1 MKQPAIL
8 LLVLVLIASKVSH
21 LLAQQGASRTIFW
34 LEGPSLTSS
43 PWREADRSARLKG
56 YKYFN
61 FNNWPYKDS
70 AIYKTIPAWAEFFN
84 SKGRTDILGIGH
96 DAGGLIL
103 RYMNTLSPNSGLS
116 AMILDGVPNQGA
128 HIMEEVLPHGGPSST
143 SLAQRFLNRLMDL
156 RSGVKG
162 CNACRMLEAVQ
173 RWLGHFR
180 EPINMAYYPQLR
192 PNSSVVQNLGLP
204 TIPHAVIW
212 GNEDEED
219 GLILTRLIASWHH
232 AGLYGEDRAYLDCY
246 RKEVDNAARKAK
258 DKKLKRLAEDV
269 LSFGVGVV
277 KLIEGIV
284 STNPVE
290 ISAGITSFSKT
301 ITESIRARKDIN
313 EQLREA
319 LECELIHQG
328 LNAYWNL
335 KVSRSNFVED
345 TVVVVCIPCDECAD
359 DPDPQVVAYCFSVC
373 TGYGCEPGTPLYS
386 YPVSYYQYEPHDG
399 LLTRSEQLLA
409 GAAKTYEAQ
418 KVNHFQEQFWEYTPI
433 GNAFQDL
440 FNGGA
445 GAAFVVPK

>member
-1 MKQPAIL
+1 M
-8 LLVLVLIASKVSH
+8 
-21 LLAQQGASRTIFW
+21 LAQQGTSRTIFW

-61 FNNWPYKDS
+61 FNVWPYEDS
-70 AIYKTIPAWAEFFN
+70 AIYKTIPEWAEFFN
-84 SKGRTDILGIGH
+84 AKGGTNILGIGH

-128 HIMEEVLPHGGPSST
+128 HIMEEVLPQGGSSL
-143 SLAQRFLNRLMDL
+143 SSVQRFLNRLMDL
-156 RSGVKG
+156 RTGARG
-162 CNACRMLEAVQ
+162 CNACRMLDAAQ
-173 RWLGHFR
+173 RWLSHFA
-180 EPINMAYYPQLR
+180 EPVHKAYYPQLR
-192 PNSSVVQNLGLP
+192 PNSSVIQNLGLP
-204 TIPHAVIW
+204 TIPYAVIW
-212 GNEDEED
+212 GNENEED
-219 GLILTRLIASWHH
+219 GLVLTRVVDSWHM
-232 AGLYGEDRAYLDCY
+232 AGLYGQDQAYLDCY
-246 RKEVDNAARKAK
+246 RKEIDDAIRKTK
-258 DKKLKRLAEDV
+258 DKQLKRLGKDV
-269 LSFGVGVV
+269 LSFAKGVG
-277 KLIEGIV
+277 KLIKGII
-284 STNPVE
+284 SQNPVE
-290 ISAGITSFSKT
+290 IGSSVMSLISDVE
-301 ITESIRARKDIN
+301 ESIRDRKDIN

-335 KVSRSNFVED
+335 KVSRSNFVQD
-345 TVVVVCIPCDECAD
+345 TVVVLCIPCDECAN

-386 YPVSYYQYEPHDG
+386 YPVYYYQYEPHDG

-418 KVNHFQEQFWEYTPI
+418 KVNHFQEQFWQYTPI

>member
-1 MKQPAIL
+1 M
-8 LLVLVLIASKVSH
+8 
-21 LLAQQGASRTIFW
+21 LAQQGTSRTIFW

-61 FNNWPYKDS
+61 FDVWPYEDS
-70 AIYKTIPAWAEFFN
+70 AIYKTIPEWAEFFN

-128 HIMEEVLPHGGPSST
+128 HIMEEVLPQGGSSL
-143 SLAQRFLNRLMDL
+143 SSVQRFLNRLMDL
-156 RSGVKG
+156 RTGARG
-162 CNACRMLEAVQ
+162 CNACRMLDAAQ
-173 RWLGHFR
+173 RWLSHFA
-180 EPINMAYYPQLR
+180 EPVHKAYYPQLR
-192 PNSSVVQNLGLP
+192 PNSSVIQNLGLP
-204 TIPHAVIW
+204 TIPYAVIW
-212 GNEDEED
+212 GNENEED
-219 GLILTRLIASWHH
+219 GLVLTRVVDSWHM
-232 AGLYGEDRAYLDCY
+232 AGLYGQDQAYLNCY
-246 RKEVDNAARKAK
+246 RKEIDDAIRKTK
-258 DKKLKRLAEDV
+258 DKQLKRLGKDV
-269 LSFGVGVV
+269 LSFAKGVG
-277 KLIEGIV
+277 KLIKGII
-284 STNPVE
+284 SQNPVE
-290 ISAGITSFSKT
+290 IGSSVMSLISDVE
-301 ITESIRARKDIN
+301 ESIRDRKNIN

-335 KVSRSNFVED
+335 KVSRSNFVQD
-345 TVVVVCIPCDECAD
+345 TVVVLCIPCDECAN

-386 YPVSYYQYEPHDG
+386 YPVYYYQYEPHDG

-418 KVNHFQEQFWEYTPI
+418 KVNHFQEQFWQYTPI

-445 GAAFVVPK
+445 GAAFVVPR